1 MGDVLLGIPNSS
13 YIIFSDIAGY
23 GYNFIHN
30 VDKKDMR
37 TKGGKLFTYVT
48 ATGNFTRF
56 SLPTTYVSS
65 SDVSIIN
72 SWFSTDTDLRF
83 IESDDFPNS
92 YYTVRITGKVQPF
105 TSFNKP
111 YFRQFY
117 KGSVVIETV

>member
-72 SWFSTDTDLRF
+72 SWF

>member
-1 MGDVLLGIPNSS
+1 MGDVLLGVANSS
-13 YIIFSDIAGY
+13 YITFSNITGY
-23 GYNFIHN
+23 EYNFTHN

-37 TKGGKLFTYVT
+37 TKGGTLFTYVT
-48 ATGNFTRF
+48 ATGNFSRF
-56 SLPTTYVSS
+56 RLPTTFVSS

-72 SWFSTDTDLRF
+72 SWFSTATDLRF

-92 YYTVRITGKVQPF
+92 YYTVRITGAVEPF

-111 YFRQFY
+111 YFRQYY